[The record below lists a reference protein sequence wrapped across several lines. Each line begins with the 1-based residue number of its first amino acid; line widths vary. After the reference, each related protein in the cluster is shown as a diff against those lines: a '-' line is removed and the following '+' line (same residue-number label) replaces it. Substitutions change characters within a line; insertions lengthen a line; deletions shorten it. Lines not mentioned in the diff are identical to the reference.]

1 MTAAISSSQTNFSPE
16 MQGLVERVLGTP
28 DSKRAELI
36 GALRR
41 PDGSLAKVVQ
51 KFQSSNPEF
60 FRSLLPEL
68 APPVREAPAD
78 PTTDTSA
85 FVNLVYE
92 TPQAGQKE
100 LKEEVDRPNGKY
112 AKVVQQLQSSNL
124 ELFRSL
130 FPEKASPA
138 PKESKESRVTEAD
151 VEAFVNRIIDATQ
164 DQLAELRKEV
174 WNHDGSLTELGQ
186 KMNADLRDAFF
197 PQLDLSPKQ
206 APSQESKSTKGYSI
220 PHEVFV
226 DLGLALGKL
235 GWDANKCAPIKE
247 KLVKLPGE
255 CKSSEEAMYAMSRLY
270 TEELP
275 PLLGDE
281 WETSDLRRVLCNA
294 ISDLS
299 LPDDEAASVAEKH
312 GKRQSSDAP
321 AAAVD
326 EQTPKKSRAGE
337 DEKRREATPSPS
349 PQPSYYP
356 PLPPGFL
363 PSAQTYGPGWAGQ
376 PQSSFHADQ
385 SYPHNY
391 WRRWKF

>member
-16 MQGLVERVLGTP
+16 MQDLVERVLGTP
-28 DSKRAELI
+28 DKKRSELI
-36 GALRR
+36 GELRR
-41 PDGSLAKVVQ
+41 PDGSLAKVAQ
-51 KFQSSNPEF
+51 KFQTSNPEF

-85 FVNLVYE
+85 FVNLIYE
-92 TPQAGQKE
+92 TPQVGQKE

-112 AKVVQQLQSSNL
+112 AKVVRQLQASSP

-164 DQLAELRKEV
+164 DQLTELRKEV
-174 WNHDGSLTELGQ
+174 WNHDGGLTELGQ

-197 PQLDLSPKQ
+197 PHLDSSQKQ
-206 APSQESKSTKGYSI
+206 APSQEAKSTKGYSI
-220 PHEVFV
+220 SQGVFL
-226 DLGLALGKL
+226 DIGLALGKL
-235 GWDANKCAPIKE
+235 GWDADKCAPIKE
-247 KLVKLPGE
+247 KLAKLQGE
-255 CKSSEEAMYAMSRLY
+255 CKSRDEAMYAMNRLY
-270 TEELP
+270 TEDLP

-281 WETSDLRRVLCNA
+281 WNKSELRRVLCNA

-299 LPDDEAASVAEKH
+299 LADDEDASVAEKH
-312 GKRQSSDAP
+312 DKRQSPDAP
-321 AAAVD
+321 ASSVNR
-326 EQTPKKSRAGE
+326 PKKGRFGE
-337 DEKRREATPSPS
+337 DEKRTEATPSPS

-356 PLPPGFL
+356 PLSPATL

-376 PQSSFHADQ
+376 SHGSFYADRP
-385 SYPHNY
+385 YHNNF
-391 WRRWKF
+391 WRPWK